1 MNEVINIVGAKGGKG
16 GGGSGRVAQE
26 DPNTLQSNA
35 TAKII
40 DLIGEG
46 EIVGLVDGAK
56 SIYIDDTPLQNDD
69 DSFNF
74 SGIEWD
80 ERVGLTEQDYVS
92 GFDGVEATT
101 DVSTQVTK
109 SDAVVRAINDTD
121 IDAVRVTIQIPAL
134 TEQDKKTGDLH
145 GSSVQI
151 AIDVASADSSY
162 TEVKKD
168 TISGKT
174 TSPYQRSYRIPL
186 TGNGPWNIR
195 VRRLTDDN
203 EDDSSIRND
212 TYWSTYTTIIDG
224 KFVYPDSAYLA
235 LKVDASRFGD
245 SIPDRAYQVRGLI
258 VQIPSNYDPE
268 SREYSGI
275 WDGTFKRSW
284 TNNPAWIFYDLCTN
298 KRYGAGIDAQHVD
311 KWSLYQIGVYCDEYV
326 DDGYGD
332 TEPRFTVNTV
342 LNSRSEVFDVL
353 NSLAGAFRGMM
364 YWSTGLVTAVQD
376 APSDSSRFFNT
387 SNIVDGEFKYS
398 ASKLSTRHTVCAVS
412 WNDPDDNY
420 RKTVELVEDQEA
432 IQKYGFNQTD
442 ITAFGCTS
450 RGQARRLGLW
460 TLYTEQS
467 ETELLEFSTGFAD
480 ADLRPGEIISI
491 SDPNY
496 VGARI
501 GGRLVGNL
509 STQTTLYIDKQPE
522 HFDGANRVIS
532 VRLPSGSTEHV
543 SVSSINDDVITLA
556 TSLSETP
563 LANAPWMLSSA
574 DVSARTFRVLSVTD
588 NDDNSYTISA
598 IEHNK
603 NKFAQIEQGLK
614 IPESPTTL
622 LPTGRLNPPLDISIE
637 SYTYIAGGQ
646 SHQGLTISW
655 TPADDPRVRSYVVE
669 AMSPT
674 QSAYE
679 PVGGTA
685 LTSID
690 LRDTVGGQWSVRVAA
705 VDSIGN
711 RSAWSVRTTTISALL
726 LPVGPDSV
734 AMTLG
739 TFDITLIPSSSRPG
753 QLFEYRRSNT
763 ALDTSEIESNAVFLG
778 YSTTLV
784 DTSLKSGTTY
794 YYYIRGYNAYGV
806 SVWYPVSGT
815 TGTNVSDITDA
826 VLDDLTKPGALLDQF
841 ENGIKDNAD
850 AIDAAQNQI
859 DTAISDISAITVNV
873 DQALADSQTALDTA
887 KNVKTD
893 FNSLESTVD
902 NRVSSVETTVQTL
915 SDDTQAIANSV
926 TELTSS
932 VNDNSAT
939 ISNLDRTI
947 ALDHMLLAIHES
959 VQQTQSAVGSASITV
974 ENITRV
980 TEDESLAQRIVELNT
995 TFQDNSANV
1004 STQLL
1009 ALSDADR
1016 TLTNSLTDLR
1026 SDFNSNSSSVSSQL
1040 STLTDANQSLA
1051 SDISSL
1057 ESEYNSNKSSVSSK
1071 LSTLTNKDAS
1081 LASDISS
1088 LESSFNSNKSSV
1100 SSQIS
1105 ALTSKDNAI
1114 SQRIDRYE
1122 VEVDDQFASVES
1134 SVSAVYDK
1142 NNGAV
1147 AQSIQTVNVNGKKA
1161 MIGMQ
1166 VGGGTATIA
1175 AVADT
1180 FAIINESNNNFT
1192 IPFVVTG
1199 GQTVIDNA
1207 LIRNLKATNIDVDD
1221 LTSKI
1226 SSTGEL
1232 RVGFRQVDEIG
1243 NVARWNTVGLNDIN
1257 GGTLS
1262 NGTIGDSVGVQG
1274 GDEGTF
1280 KELRERAY
1288 DGLKAKE
1295 STDRWTRTGTTL
1307 IDGGSI
1313 YADDAFIVRGMF
1325 RDAVVGTLQLENE
1338 AVFIPRSTY
1347 ERSGKTLST
1356 SWQTVAE
1363 LDIDDLDFETD
1374 FQISVSWRIDTNLFS
1389 GTYQVNAYIGS
1400 DNLFRIDNGPAH
1412 SNGQDPKAQIVNR
1425 KSFGGERITVAMKKS
1440 GDASGT
1446 IVASYRGISVMG
1458 IKYS

>member
-1 MNEVINIVGAKGGKG
+1 MNEVINVIGAKGGKG

-40 DLIGEG
+40 DLLGEG

-56 SIYIDDTPLQNDD
+56 SIFIDDTPLQNED

-101 DVSTQVTK
+101 DVSTQVKK

-162 TEVKKD
+162 TQVKSD

-174 TSPYQRSYRIPL
+174 TSPYQRSYRINL
-186 TGNGPWNIR
+186 SGQGPWNVR

-203 EDDSSIRND
+203 DDDSSIRND

-245 SIPDRAYQVRGLI
+245 SIPDRAYHVRGLI
-258 VQIPSNYDPE
+258 VQIPSNYDSE
-268 SREYSGI
+268 SRTYSGI

-311 KWSLYQIGVYCDEYV
+311 KWSLYQISVYCDELV
-326 DDGYGD
+326 DDGYGS

-420 RKTVELVEDQEA
+420 RKSVELVEDQEA

-509 STQTTLYIDKQPE
+509 STQTVLYIDKQPSD
-522 HFDGANRVIS
+522 FDGANRVIS

-543 SVSSINDDVITLA
+543 SVSSISDDVITLA
-556 TSLSETP
+556 TSLSEKP

-588 NDDNSYTISA
+588 NEDNSYTISA

-603 NKFAQIEQGLK
+603 HKFAQIEQGLK

-646 SHQGLTISW
+646 AHQGLTISW

-711 RSAWSVRTTTISALL
+711 RSAWSVRTTTISTLL
-726 LPVGPDSV
+726 LPVAPDSV

-739 TFDITLIPSSSRPG
+739 TFNITLIPSSSRPG

-763 ALDTSEIESNAVFLG
+763 ALDTDQIESNAVFLG

-794 YYYIRGYNAYGV
+794 YYYVRGYNAYGV
-806 SVWYPVSGT
+806 SVWYPISGT
-815 TGTNVSDITDA
+815 TGTNVDDITDA

-850 AIDAAQNQI
+850 AIDAARV
-859 DTAISDISAITVNV
+859 DVDKAIN
-873 DQALADSQTALDTA
+873 DSQTALDTA
-887 KNVKTD
+887 ENVQTQV
-893 FNSLESTVD
+893 NSLESSVD

-915 SDDTQAIANSV
+915 SDDAQAIANNV
-926 TELTSS
+926 IELTST
-932 VNDNSAT
+932 VDGNSAT
-939 ISNLDRTI
+939 IKNLDRTI

-959 VQQTQSAVGSASITV
+959 VQQTQNAVGSATITV

-980 TEDESLAQRIVELNT
+980 NDTSALAQRITTLNT
-995 TFQDNSANV
+995 SFNDTTASIQSEL
-1004 STQLL
+1004 T
-1009 ALSDADR
+1009 ALSTAD
-1016 TLTNSLTDLR
+1016 
-1026 SDFNSNSSSVSSQL
+1026 
-1040 STLTDANQSLA
+1040 
-1051 SDISSL
+1051 
-1057 ESEYNSNKSSVSSK
+1057 
-1071 LSTLTNKDAS
+1071 
-1081 LASDISS
+1081 
-1088 LESSFNSNKSSV
+1088 
-1100 SSQIS
+1100 S
-1105 ALTSKDNAI
+1105 AIA
-1114 SQRIDRYE
+1114 QRIDNYE
-1122 VEVDDQFASVES
+1122 IDVDGQFASVNS
-1134 SVSAVYDK
+1134 SISAVYDK

-1175 AVADT
+1175 AVADV
-1180 FAIINESNNNFT
+1180 FAIINEDNGNYK

-1199 GQTVIDNA
+1199 GQTVIDDA
-1207 LIRNLKATNIDVDD
+1207 LIRDASITNAKIENGSINSAKIADSIQSDNY
-1221 LTSKI
+1221 SSSSGWKI
-1226 SSTGEL
+1226 SKDGRMYLNAGLQIGAGDLGDDVTIAGTDTL
-1232 RVGFRQVDEIG
+1232 R
-1243 NVARWNTVGLNDIN
+1243 
-1257 GGTLS
+1257 
-1262 NGTIGDSVGVQG
+1262 TIRD
-1274 GDEGTF
+1274 
-1280 KELRERAY
+1280 RAY
-1288 DGLKAKE
+1288 DGTR
-1295 STDRWTRTGTTL
+1295 SYDRMNDWTRSGTTL
-1307 IDGGSI
+1307 IDGGKI
-1313 YADDAFIVRGMF
+1313 YADDAFIVSAMIKNAEI
-1325 RDAVVGTLQLENE
+1325 DTLQLKGN
-1338 AVFIPRSTY
+1338 AVTISKSDTISGTY
-1347 ERSGKTLST
+1347 DLST
-1356 SWQTVAE
+1356 SWEDVIGFDYNPE
-1363 LDIDDLDFETD
+1363 NNNCDVIF
-1374 FQISVSWRIDTNLFS
+1374 NFS
-1389 GTYQVNAYIGS
+1389 GDVYASEYINNNSYAYARIRIQLRVLVDGDSKYQWGDILDVRNTTYNNGDGVAQAIAEAADVKTLAAPLSKWSGKRYVKIQARMIGNAQSYHAS
-1400 DNLFRIDNGPAH
+1400 
-1412 SNGQDPKAQIVNR
+1412 
-1425 KSFGGERITVAMKKS
+1425 VAKRYMKLSTSK
-1440 GDASGT
+1440 
-1446 IVASYRGISVMG
+1446 R
-1458 IKYS
+1458 